1 MITYCAHEVLKIG
14 DDLYFCSSSTTDTYQ
29 YRNESGKIGV
39 GAPFSYVPTEK
50 APYVI
55 NSVHTHT
62 CCMYRYS
69 NARHYMQNVQF
80 PRGRSQPPYNLQL
93 KADPQCILT
102 FRIPPTVI

>member
-62 CCMYRYS
+62 HAVCIGIP
-69 NARHYMQNVQF
+69 MQDIICKMFNFLGV
-80 PRGRSQPPYNLQL
+80 GVNH
-93 KADPQCILT
+93 
-102 FRIPPTVI
+102 PTTCSLRPTPSAF